1 MKLNVKPVYV
11 HLVHRSAYM
20 GPCRG
25 GTWEQLERSYDE
37 MMAAE
42 NFAKM
47 KERAWR
53 RSTAARRTSACKSR
67 CTWSF
72 WTSSWC
78 GSPTL
83 KR

>member
-47 KERAWR
+47 KEGLEKVYGNEKDI
-53 RSTAARRTSACKSR
+53 CLQEPVYLE
-67 CTWSF
+67 F

-83 KR
+83 RR

>member
-47 KERAWR
+47 KEGLEKVYGGEKDNLPARAGVPGVFGR
-53 RSTAARRTSACKSR
+53 VRGA
-67 CTWSF
+67 
-72 WTSSWC
+72 
-78 GSPTL
+78 GVPL
-83 KR
+83 